1 MRFSLVV
8 HRSLASVAIVLLS
21 VPALSCSD
29 AATSG
34 GVAVARVQATPSA
47 LAMVTDETRTI
58 VARPIDAAGNA
69 LARPVYWSSSD
80 VAIATVSQDGLV
92 SALTP
97 GGVQLAASSGGR
109 SVMIPLT
116 VSERAVALVR
126 VTPATSAIRVGDVA
140 TLLAETLDATGATLH
155 GRAVTWATGNA
166 AVATVSADG
175 GVMGVGVGSA
185 TISATAGGVSG
196 TALIS
201 VAPVPAAS
209 VVVAPATVALLAGAS
224 RTLAVSVL
232 DSAGRALT
240 GRTVTWSTDAP
251 TIANV
256 SSAGVVLA
264 IAPGIATITAR
275 SEGRS
280 STSRITVSAVPVAS
294 VTVSPATVTLA
305 VAQTAPMVARVA
317 DAAGGVL
324 NGRAVTWT
332 TSRAAVATVNPTTGL
347 VTAIATGTATIT
359 AASEG
364 KKGTSLITVAT
375 VPVASIQV
383 TPANAAMLEGEVQR
397 LKATLLDAQGNVLAG
412 RTVSWLG
419 GAPAVATVDS
429 TGLVRAIASGSAI
442 IVASSEGARVS
453 VPVTVAP
460 VTVASVTVTP
470 ASPALES
477 GKALQLSAKV
487 TDIRGRVIA
496 GKSVTWSTSN
506 ASRASVSATGRVVG
520 IAIGAVTISA
530 SSDGVAGSSAVTV
543 TPVKAARVTLTPA
556 GAPLFTGRTLSLSLQ
571 LADAAGRPL
580 TQAGRTIGWTSSAP
594 AVATVSAS
602 GVVTGVS
609 PGTAAITATTDSASG
624 SATIVVSDVPV
635 YSVSVSPANVPLTA
649 GSALQL
655 TATALDA
662 AGGAIPGRSPSS
674 WRSDA
679 PAIASIDANGRVSAL
694 APGNARLT
702 ATIDG
707 LEGSAT
713 VSVTAVQVSS
723 VTVTP
728 AAPSLRVGARLSLSA
743 TLYGPNPSVALS
755 PAGRTVT
762 WSVLNGGV
770 AAVSSSGVLTG
781 LSAGTTTV
789 TVRANSPGQ
798 LTPAATTVSVTVLP

>member
-1 MRFSLVV
+1 M
-8 HRSLASVAIVLLS
+8 
-21 VPALSCSD
+21 
-29 AATSG
+29 
-34 GVAVARVQATPSA
+34 
-47 LAMVTDETRTI
+47 
-58 VARPIDAAGNA
+58 
-69 LARPVYWSSSD
+69 
-80 VAIATVSQDGLV
+80 
-92 SALTP
+92 
-97 GGVQLAASSGGR
+97 
-109 SVMIPLT
+109 
-116 VSERAVALVR
+116 
-126 VTPATSAIRVGDVA
+126 
-140 TLLAETLDATGATLH
+140 
-155 GRAVTWATGNA
+155 
-166 AVATVSADG
+166 
-175 GVMGVGVGSA
+175 
-185 TISATAGGVSG
+185 
-196 TALIS
+196 
-201 VAPVPAAS
+201 
-209 VVVAPATVALLAGAS
+209 
-224 RTLAVSVL
+224 
-232 DSAGRALT
+232 
-240 GRTVTWSTDAP
+240 
-251 TIANV
+251 
-256 SSAGVVLA
+256 
-264 IAPGIATITAR
+264 
-275 SEGRS
+275 
-280 STSRITVSAVPVAS
+280 
-294 VTVSPATVTLA
+294 
-305 VAQTAPMVARVA
+305 
-317 DAAGGVL
+317 
-324 NGRAVTWT
+324 
-332 TSRAAVATVNPTTGL
+332 
-347 VTAIATGTATIT
+347 
-359 AASEG
+359 
-364 KKGTSLITVAT
+364 
-375 VPVASIQV
+375 
-383 TPANAAMLEGEVQR
+383 
-397 LKATLLDAQGNVLAG
+397 
-412 RTVSWLG
+412 
-419 GAPAVATVDS
+419 
-429 TGLVRAIASGSAI
+429 RAIASGSAI

-460 VTVASVTVTP
+460 VKVASVTVTP

-543 TPVKAARVTLTPA
+543 TPVKTARVTLTPA